1 MQDDNTPNAPS
12 GKDAPATRKAAGK
25 KRAAGKQASTRK
37 GVTKKAAK
45 KATRKASQK
54 ATKKATAAASTRATA
69 SAPAAKKR
77 AAGGRRY
84 DFVLLGATGYT
95 GGLTAEYLA
104 ERAPQGARWAIAGR
118 NAQKLDDVRAHLE
131 RVNPT
136 AEAVDCV
143 EVDIKDTVA
152 LRKLARDTRVLATTV
167 GPYVLHGEPVVAACA
182 AEGTHYLDLTGE
194 PEFADTMWLRYHK
207 LAEASG
213 ARIVH
218 SCGFDSIP
226 HDLGALFTA
235 QQLPADAPK
244 RIEGYVRAGGT
255 FSGGTFHSALLAFSR
270 LRSAAAAHRERARR
284 ETVTTARSVRGEAM
298 RPRFDKRLDTWVLP
312 FPSIDPQIVM
322 RSARQLPVYGPKFRY
337 GHYVQIREWYNV
349 LKLLA
354 GVGTLMAAAQ
364 VAPARRWLMERKPA
378 GEGPSDAQRQRG
390 WFRVRFFGE
399 GGGRKVIVDVTG
411 GDPGYGETARML
423 GESVLCM
430 AFDDLPKVAGQL
442 TPAVAMGDHLR
453 QRLDAIGIRFSVV
466 ESR

>member
-1 MQDDNTPNAPS
+1 MQDDDIPERA
-12 GKDAPATRKAAGK
+12 ATQRSKTTSQ
-25 KRAAGKQASTRK
+25 KRASVK
-37 GVTKKAAK
+37 
-45 KATRKASQK
+45 
-54 ATKKATAAASTRATA
+54 RATA
-69 SAPAAKKR
+69 KKGGAPKAAAKKR
-77 AAGGRRY
+77 AAKKARAGGAARKAATAPASPRSGGPAGRRY

-118 NAQKLDDVRAHLE
+118 DARKLADVRTHLE

-143 EVDIKDTVA
+143 EVDIKDSAA
-152 LRKLARDTRVLATTV
+152 LRRLARDTRVLATTV

-194 PEFADTMWLRYHK
+194 PEFVDTMWLRHHK
-207 LAEASG
+207 TAQQTG
-213 ARIVH
+213 AKIVH
-218 SCGFDSIP
+218 CCGFDSIP

-235 QQLPADAPK
+235 QQLPAEAPK

-270 LRSAAAAHRERARR
+270 LRATAAAHRERARR
-284 ETVTTARSVRGEAM
+284 ESVTTARSVRGEM
-298 RPRFDKRLDTWVLP
+298 VRPRFDKRLDTWVLP
-312 FPSIDPQIVM
+312 FPSVDPQIVM
-322 RSARQLPVYGPKFRY
+322 RSARALPVYGPTFRY

-349 LKLLA
+349 AKLLA
-354 GVGTLMAAAQ
+354 GVSTLMAAAQ
-364 VAPARRWLMERKPA
+364 LPPARRWLMGRKPA
-378 GEGPSDAQRQRG
+378 GQGPSDEQRRRG

-399 GGGRKVIVDVTG
+399 GGGRSVIVDVTG

-430 AFDDLPKVAGQL
+430 AFDALPEVAGQT
-442 TPAVAMGDHLR
+442 TPAVAMGDALR
-453 QRLDAIGIRFSVV
+453 QRLDAIGIRFSLV
-466 ESR
+466 ESK

>member
-1 MQDDNTPNAPS
+1 MQDNDPS
-12 GKDAPATRKAAGK
+12 ESAPAQPAAATTKASKKAAG
-25 KRAAGKQASTRK
+25 RA
-37 GVTKKAAK
+37 
-45 KATRKASQK
+45 
-54 ATKKATAAASTRATA
+54 RA
-69 SAPAAKKR
+69 AAKKR
-77 AAGGRRY
+77 TASKAAAKKKTAKKTSGGRAARKGAAASSRATGRRRY

-118 NAQKLDDVRAHLE
+118 DMRKLEDVRAHLE

-143 EVDIKDTVA
+143 AVDIKDSAA
-152 LRKLARDTRVLATTV
+152 LRQLARDTRVLATTV

-194 PEFADTMWLRYHK
+194 PEFVDTMWLRHHK
-207 LAEASG
+207 TAQQSG
-213 ARIVH
+213 AKIVH
-218 SCGFDSIP
+218 CCGFDSIP

-235 QQLPADAPK
+235 QQLPAEAPK

-270 LRSAAAAHRERARR
+270 LRATAAAHRERARR
-284 ETVTTARSVRGEAM
+284 ETVTTARSVRGEVM

-312 FPSIDPQIVM
+312 FPSVDPQIVM
-322 RSARQLPVYGPKFRY
+322 RSARALPVYGPTFRY

-349 LKLLA
+349 AKLLA
-354 GVGTLMAAAQ
+354 GVSTLMAAAQ
-364 VAPARRWLMERKPA
+364 LPPARRWLMGRKPA
-378 GEGPSDAQRQRG
+378 GQGPSDEQRRRG

-399 GGGRKVIVDVTG
+399 GGGRSVIVDVTG

-430 AFDDLPKVAGQL
+430 AFDDLPDVAGQT
-442 TPAVAMGDHLR
+442 TPAIAMGDALR
-453 QRLDAIGIRFSVV
+453 QRLDAIGIRFSLV
-466 ESR
+466 ESK

>member
-1 MQDDNTPNAPS
+1 MQDDDIPERA
-12 GKDAPATRKAAGK
+12 ATQRSKTTSQ
-25 KRAAGKQASTRK
+25 KRASVK
-37 GVTKKAAK
+37 
-45 KATRKASQK
+45 
-54 ATKKATAAASTRATA
+54 RATA
-69 SAPAAKKR
+69 KKGGAPKAAAKKR
-77 AAGGRRY
+77 AAKKARAGGAARKAATAPASPRSGGPAGRRY

-118 NAQKLDDVRAHLE
+118 DARKLADVRTHLE

-143 EVDIKDTVA
+143 EVDIKDSAA
-152 LRKLARDTRVLATTV
+152 LRRLARDTRVMATTV

-194 PEFADTMWLRYHK
+194 PEFVDTMWLRHHK
-207 LAEASG
+207 TAQQTG
-213 ARIVH
+213 AKIVH
-218 SCGFDSIP
+218 CCGFDSIP

-235 QQLPADAPK
+235 QQLPAEAPK

-270 LRSAAAAHRERARR
+270 LRATAAAHRERARR
-284 ETVTTARSVRGEAM
+284 ETVTTARSVRGEMM

-312 FPSIDPQIVM
+312 FPSVDPQIVM
-322 RSARQLPVYGPKFRY
+322 RSARALQVYGPTFRY

-349 LKLLA
+349 AKLLA
-354 GVGTLMAAAQ
+354 GVSTLMAAAQ
-364 VAPARRWLMERKPA
+364 LPPARRWLMGRKPA
-378 GEGPSDAQRQRG
+378 GQGPSDEQRRRG

-399 GGGRKVIVDVTG
+399 GGGRSVIVDVTG

-430 AFDDLPKVAGQL
+430 AFDALPEVAGQT
-442 TPAVAMGDHLR
+442 TPAVAMGDALR
-453 QRLDAIGIRFSVV
+453 QRLDAIGIRFSLV
-466 ESR
+466 ESK

>member
-1 MQDDNTPNAPS
+1 MQDDDIPERA
-12 GKDAPATRKAAGK
+12 ATQRSKTTSQ
-25 KRAAGKQASTRK
+25 KRASVK
-37 GVTKKAAK
+37 
-45 KATRKASQK
+45 
-54 ATKKATAAASTRATA
+54 RATA
-69 SAPAAKKR
+69 KKGGAPKAAAKKR
-77 AAGGRRY
+77 AAKKARAGGAARKAATAPASPRSAGPAGRRY

-118 NAQKLDDVRAHLE
+118 DARKLADVRAHLE

-143 EVDIKDTVA
+143 EVDIKDSAA
-152 LRKLARDTRVLATTV
+152 LRRLARDTRVLATTV

-194 PEFADTMWLRYHK
+194 PEFVDTMWLRHHK
-207 LAEASG
+207 TAQQTG
-213 ARIVH
+213 AKIVH
-218 SCGFDSIP
+218 CCGFDSIP

-235 QQLPADAPK
+235 QQLPAEAPK

-270 LRSAAAAHRERARR
+270 LRATAAAHRERARR
-284 ETVTTARSVRGEAM
+284 ETVTTARSVRGEMM

-312 FPSIDPQIVM
+312 FPSVDPQIVM
-322 RSARQLPVYGPKFRY
+322 RSARALPVYGPTFRY

-349 LKLLA
+349 AKLLA
-354 GVGTLMAAAQ
+354 GVSTLMAAAQ
-364 VAPARRWLMERKPA
+364 LPPARRWLMGRKPA
-378 GEGPSDAQRQRG
+378 GQGPSDEQRRRG

-399 GGGRKVIVDVTG
+399 GGGRSVIVDVTG

-430 AFDDLPKVAGQL
+430 AFDALPEVAGQT
-442 TPAVAMGDHLR
+442 TPAVAMGDALR
-453 QRLDAIGIRFSVV
+453 QRLDAIGIRFSLV
-466 ESR
+466 ESK

>member
-1 MQDDNTPNAPS
+1 MQDDDIPERA
-12 GKDAPATRKAAGK
+12 ATQRSKTTSQ
-25 KRAAGKQASTRK
+25 KRASVK
-37 GVTKKAAK
+37 
-45 KATRKASQK
+45 
-54 ATKKATAAASTRATA
+54 RATA
-69 SAPAAKKR
+69 KKGGAPKAAAKKR
-77 AAGGRRY
+77 AAKKARAGGAARKAATAPASPRSAGPAGRRY

-118 NAQKLDDVRAHLE
+118 DARKLADVRAHLE

-143 EVDIKDTVA
+143 EVDIKDSAA
-152 LRKLARDTRVLATTV
+152 LRRLARDTRVLATTV

-194 PEFADTMWLRYHK
+194 PEFVDTMWLRHHK
-207 LAEASG
+207 TAQQTG
-213 ARIVH
+213 AKIVH
-218 SCGFDSIP
+218 CCGFDSIP

-235 QQLPADAPK
+235 QQLPAEAPK

-270 LRSAAAAHRERARR
+270 LRATAAAHRERARR
-284 ETVTTARSVRGEAM
+284 ESVTTARSVRGEM
-298 RPRFDKRLDTWVLP
+298 VRPRFDKRLDTWVLP
-312 FPSIDPQIVM
+312 FPSVDPQIVM
-322 RSARQLPVYGPKFRY
+322 RSARALPVYGPTFRY

-349 LKLLA
+349 AKLLA
-354 GVGTLMAAAQ
+354 GVSTLMAAAQ
-364 VAPARRWLMERKPA
+364 LPPARRWLMGRKPA
-378 GEGPSDAQRQRG
+378 GQGPSDEQRRRG

-399 GGGRKVIVDVTG
+399 GGGRSVIVDVTG

-430 AFDDLPKVAGQL
+430 AFDALPEVAGQT
-442 TPAVAMGDHLR
+442 TPAVAMGDALR
-453 QRLDAIGIRFSVV
+453 QRLDAIGIRFSLV
-466 ESR
+466 ESK

>member
-1 MQDDNTPNAPS
+1 MQDDDIPERA
-12 GKDAPATRKAAGK
+12 ATQRSKTTSQ
-25 KRAAGKQASTRK
+25 KRASVK
-37 GVTKKAAK
+37 
-45 KATRKASQK
+45 
-54 ATKKATAAASTRATA
+54 RATA
-69 SAPAAKKR
+69 KKGGAPKAAAKKR
-77 AAGGRRY
+77 AAKKARAGGAARKAATAPASPRSAGPAGRRY

-118 NAQKLDDVRAHLE
+118 DARKLADVRTHLE

-143 EVDIKDTVA
+143 EVDIKDSAA
-152 LRKLARDTRVLATTV
+152 LRRLARDTRVLATTV

-194 PEFADTMWLRYHK
+194 PEFVDTMWLRHHK
-207 LAEASG
+207 TAQQTG
-213 ARIVH
+213 AKIVH
-218 SCGFDSIP
+218 CCGFDSIP

-235 QQLPADAPK
+235 QQLPAEAPK

-270 LRSAAAAHRERARR
+270 LRATAAAHRERARR
-284 ETVTTARSVRGEAM
+284 ESVTTARSVRGEM
-298 RPRFDKRLDTWVLP
+298 VRPRFDKRLDTWVLP
-312 FPSIDPQIVM
+312 FPSVDPQIVM
-322 RSARQLPVYGPKFRY
+322 RSARALPVYGPTFRY

-349 LKLLA
+349 AKLLA
-354 GVGTLMAAAQ
+354 GVSTLMAAAQ
-364 VAPARRWLMERKPA
+364 LPPARRWLMGRKPA
-378 GEGPSDAQRQRG
+378 GQGPSDEQRRRG

-399 GGGRKVIVDVTG
+399 GGGRSVIVDVTG

-430 AFDDLPKVAGQL
+430 AFDALPEVAGQT
-442 TPAVAMGDHLR
+442 TPAVAMGDALR
-453 QRLDAIGIRFSVV
+453 QRLDAIGIRFSLV
-466 ESR
+466 ESK

>member
-1 MQDDNTPNAPS
+1 MQDDDTTQPPREPNVTAS
-12 GKDAPATRKAAGK
+12 RKTASKKKAATK
-25 KRAAGKQASTRK
+25 KQATTKKGGARK
-37 GVTKKAAK
+37 TTASKAAK
-45 KATRKASQK
+45 KATSKR
-54 ATKKATAAASTRATA
+54 ATGATAAAS
-69 SAPAAKKR
+69 KR
-77 AAGGRRY
+77 GDGGRAY

-118 NAQKLDDVRAHLE
+118 DAHKLADVRAHLE

-136 AEAVDCV
+136 AEAIDCI
-143 EVDIKDTVA
+143 EVDVKDTAA

-207 LAEASG
+207 VAQESG
-213 ARIVH
+213 AKIVH

-235 QQLPADAPK
+235 QQLPENAPK

-270 LRSAAAAHRERARR
+270 LRSAAAAHRERTRR
-284 ETVTTARSVRGEAM
+284 ETVTTARSVQGDAM

-322 RSARQLPVYGPKFRY
+322 RSARQLPIYGPKFRY

-354 GVGTLMAAAQ
+354 GVGTLLAAAQ
-364 VAPARRWLMERKPA
+364 VPPARRWLMERKPA
-378 GEGPSDAQRQRG
+378 GEGPTDAQRERG

-399 GGGRKVIVDVTG
+399 GGGRSVIVDVTG

-466 ESR
+466 ESK

>member
-1 MQDDNTPNAPS
+1 MQDDDIPERA
-12 GKDAPATRKAAGK
+12 ATQRSKTTSQ
-25 KRAAGKQASTRK
+25 KRASVK
-37 GVTKKAAK
+37 
-45 KATRKASQK
+45 
-54 ATKKATAAASTRATA
+54 RATA
-69 SAPAAKKR
+69 KKGGAPKAAAKKR
-77 AAGGRRY
+77 AAKKARAGGAARKAATAPASPRSGGPAGRRY

-118 NAQKLDDVRAHLE
+118 DARKLADVRTHLE

-143 EVDIKDTVA
+143 EVDIKDSAA
-152 LRKLARDTRVLATTV
+152 LRRLARDTRVMATTV

-194 PEFADTMWLRYHK
+194 PEFVDTMWLRHHK
-207 LAEASG
+207 TAQQTG
-213 ARIVH
+213 AKIVH
-218 SCGFDSIP
+218 CCGFDSIP

-235 QQLPADAPK
+235 QQLPAEAPK

-270 LRSAAAAHRERARR
+270 LRATAAAHRERARR
-284 ETVTTARSVRGEAM
+284 ETVTTARSVRGEMM

-312 FPSIDPQIVM
+312 FPSVDPQIVM
-322 RSARQLPVYGPKFRY
+322 RSARALPVYGPTFRY

-349 LKLLA
+349 AKLLA
-354 GVGTLMAAAQ
+354 GVSTLMAAAQ
-364 VAPARRWLMERKPA
+364 LPPARRWLMGRKPA
-378 GEGPSDAQRQRG
+378 GQGPSDEQRRRG

-399 GGGRKVIVDVTG
+399 GGGRSVIVDVTG

-430 AFDDLPKVAGQL
+430 AFDALPEVAGQT
-442 TPAVAMGDHLR
+442 TPAVAMGDALR
-453 QRLDAIGIRFSVV
+453 QRLDAIGIRFSLV
-466 ESR
+466 ESK

>member
-1 MQDDNTPNAPS
+1 MQDDDIPERA
-12 GKDAPATRKAAGK
+12 ATQRSKTTSQ
-25 KRAAGKQASTRK
+25 KRASVK
-37 GVTKKAAK
+37 
-45 KATRKASQK
+45 
-54 ATKKATAAASTRATA
+54 RATA
-69 SAPAAKKR
+69 KKGGAPKAAAKKR
-77 AAGGRRY
+77 AAKKARAGGAARKAATAPASPRSGGPAGRRY

-118 NAQKLDDVRAHLE
+118 DARKLADVRTHLE

-143 EVDIKDTVA
+143 EVDIKDSAA
-152 LRKLARDTRVLATTV
+152 LRRLAGDTRVLATTV

-194 PEFADTMWLRYHK
+194 PEFVDTMWLRHHK
-207 LAEASG
+207 TAQQTG
-213 ARIVH
+213 AKIVH
-218 SCGFDSIP
+218 CCGFDSIP

-235 QQLPADAPK
+235 QQLPAEAPK

-270 LRSAAAAHRERARR
+270 LRATAAAHRERARR
-284 ETVTTARSVRGEAM
+284 ETVTTARSVRGEMM

-312 FPSIDPQIVM
+312 FPSVDPQIVM
-322 RSARQLPVYGPKFRY
+322 RSARALPVYGPTFRY

-349 LKLLA
+349 AKLLA
-354 GVGTLMAAAQ
+354 GVSTLMAAAQ
-364 VAPARRWLMERKPA
+364 LPPARRWLMGRKPA
-378 GEGPSDAQRQRG
+378 GQGPSDEQRRRG

-399 GGGRKVIVDVTG
+399 GGGRSVIVDVTG
-411 GDPGYGETARML
+411 GDPGYGETSRML

-430 AFDDLPKVAGQL
+430 AFDALPEVAGQT
-442 TPAVAMGDHLR
+442 TPAVAMGDALR
-453 QRLDAIGIRFSVV
+453 QRLDAIGIRFSLV
-466 ESR
+466 ESK

>member
-1 MQDDNTPNAPS
+1 MQDDDIPERA
-12 GKDAPATRKAAGK
+12 ATQRSKTTSQ
-25 KRAAGKQASTRK
+25 KRASVK
-37 GVTKKAAK
+37 
-45 KATRKASQK
+45 
-54 ATKKATAAASTRATA
+54 RATA
-69 SAPAAKKR
+69 KKGGAPKAAAKKR
-77 AAGGRRY
+77 AAKKARAGGAARKAATAPASPRSGGPAGRRY

-118 NAQKLDDVRAHLE
+118 DARKLADVRTHLE

-143 EVDIKDTVA
+143 EVDIKDSAA
-152 LRKLARDTRVLATTV
+152 LRRLARDTRVLATTV

-194 PEFADTMWLRYHK
+194 PEFVDTMWLRHHK
-207 LAEASG
+207 TAQQTG
-213 ARIVH
+213 AKIVH
-218 SCGFDSIP
+218 CCGFDSIP

-235 QQLPADAPK
+235 QQLPAEAPK

-270 LRSAAAAHRERARR
+270 LRATAAAHRERARR
-284 ETVTTARSVRGEAM
+284 ETVTTARSVRGEMM

-312 FPSIDPQIVM
+312 FPSVDPQIVM
-322 RSARQLPVYGPKFRY
+322 RSARALPVYGPTFRY

-349 LKLLA
+349 AKLLA
-354 GVGTLMAAAQ
+354 GVSTLMAAAQ
-364 VAPARRWLMERKPA
+364 LPPARRWLMGRKPA
-378 GEGPSDAQRQRG
+378 GQGPSDEQRRRG

-399 GGGRKVIVDVTG
+399 GGGRSVIVDVTG

-430 AFDDLPKVAGQL
+430 AFDALPEVAGQT
-442 TPAVAMGDHLR
+442 TPAVAMGDALR
-453 QRLDAIGIRFSVV
+453 QRLDAIGIRFSLV
-466 ESR
+466 ESK